1 MWHRTD
7 AGIHL
12 RRAKFVD
19 SVQSP
24 RRSTPASFFF
34 LMIGRPPSSPL
45 FPYTPLSRSRF
56 VHDQVPATPAAVE
69 AGPPVAGF
77 RLFLAVSAYPAS
89 RYHDP
94 SVENVGVALAGATAA
109 MTELDKA
116 GAPSA
121 GWFHGIATFLHTY
134 GSGNDGHAG
143 WSTDCATIPRA
154 WLRAAR

>member
-1 MWHRTD
+1 MPGHAD
-7 AGIHL
+7 FL
-12 RRAKFVD
+12 VD
-19 SVQSP
+19 M
-24 RRSTPASFFF
+24 AYD
-34 LMIGRPPSSPL
+34 IGLTSAAD
-45 FPYTPLSRSRF
+45 YQRF
-56 VHDQVPATPAAVE
+56 VHDQVTSTLAAVD

-121 GWFHGIATFLHTY
+121 GWFHGIATFLHTD
-134 GSGNDGHAG
+134 GSGNDGYAG
-143 WSTDCATIPRA
+143 WSTDCATIARA
-154 WLRAAR
+154 WLGSP